1 MWWLKAPSAIS
12 DVPHLL
18 KLRVT
23 PPVKHTLLKII
34 LLKDRWMLHVQG
46 SDTHK
51 PKCKGVPDQR
61 VPNLVPYF
69 IPLLLAFT
77 RPGIQ
82 VQLWF
87 TGSAAQLHCQRVFPL
102 HSVGQSTF
110 TQEKKKKAKAQRLM
124 WTRQEHEN
132 TTPSRPAGFKWS
144 SQTQRK
150 EQHKTVRHLKIIFS
164 KIEWVR

>member
-1 MWWLKAPSAIS
+1 
-12 DVPHLL
+12 
-18 KLRVT
+18 
-23 PPVKHTLLKII
+23 
-34 LLKDRWMLHVQG
+34 MLHFQG
-46 SDTHK
+46 SDIHK

-110 TQEKKKKAKAQRLM
+110 TQGKKKMLRHKGSCEPCKSVRIQLPAAHLALN
-124 WTRQEHEN
+124 EPNSEEA
-132 TTPSRPAGFKWS
+132 TT
-144 SQTQRK
+144 
-150 EQHKTVRHLKIIFS
+150 
-164 KIEWVR
+164 